1 MAVCVQWMKNHL
13 RTLICVKKRITFLH
27 FHWMEAEGWELEG
40 REGITLAE
48 METGFSGIINHL

>member
-40 REGITLAE
+40 REGITLTE
-48 METGFSGIINHL
+48 MEIGFL